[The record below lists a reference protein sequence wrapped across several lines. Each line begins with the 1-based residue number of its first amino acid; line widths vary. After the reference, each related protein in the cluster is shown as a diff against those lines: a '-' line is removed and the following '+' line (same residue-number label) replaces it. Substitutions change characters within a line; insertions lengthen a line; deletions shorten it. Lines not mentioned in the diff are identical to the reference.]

1 MGKLLTEKQ
10 LCEELQI
17 HPNTLNNWK
26 TAGGCPYN
34 GAEEPYRYDIKLVR
48 TWMDNRDKEM
58 GGTDTRIMIEEKH
71 LWQDTPEGIAL
82 QETIDQFLAK
92 IPEDLQDEFED
103 LTNNLIFE
111 AFSAG
116 YTTAARR

>member
-17 HPNTLNNWK
+17 HRNTLRNWK
-26 TAGGCPYN
+26 MAGCPYT
-34 GAEEPYRYDIKLVR
+34 GAQGSYRYDIELVR

-71 LWQDTPEGIAL
+71 LWQYTPEGIAL
-82 QETIDQFLAK
+82 QETVDQFLAK

-103 LTNNLIFE
+103 LTNNLVFE
-111 AFSAG
+111 AFEAG
-116 YTTAARR
+116 YRTAARR